1 MVAVCQPVLN
11 DYLIWSDYYFVCSPA
26 PTVIYHLNRT
36 TTRVQSATNRFCPRI
51 VSNHSVKKN
60 HKDLISFWV
69 ILLTDKQRDIYE
81 NTIAFWAN
89 QRFQWIVT
97 ATHRGPAKVR
107 RQHSRFN
114 SPVYAPHATDSII
127 AWTRMASL
135 ECTSR
140 HGQRTCTDDGSSI
153 AGRERS
159 STLKKPSLCGG
170 LLCQIWPFGMSMFK
184 NLLPRTMCRVLQI
197 KSLRL
202 CPVSHN
208 FLQICPQLLGVI
220 LFADGV
226 LPCVRLFF

>member
-1 MVAVCQPVLN
+1 MKTPSHFGRINGFNGSLLP
-11 DYLIWSDYYFVCSPA
+11 LI
-26 PTVIYHLNRT
+26 
-36 TTRVQSATNRFCPRI
+36 
-51 VSNHSVKKN
+51 
-60 HKDLISFWV
+60 
-69 ILLTDKQRDIYE
+69 E
-81 NTIAFWAN
+81 
-89 QRFQWIVT
+89 
-97 ATHRGPAKVR
+97 VR
-107 RQHSRFN
+107 RRFEGSTRGSTVQFTHHMQQIRLQHELEW
-114 SPVYAPHATDSII
+114 H
-127 AWTRMASL
+127 SL

-159 STLKKPSLCGG
+159 STLKKPSLRGG

-184 NLLPRTMCRVLQI
+184 NLLPHTMCRVLQI

-226 LPCVRLFF
+226 LPCVRLFFLEKLVILAIYYEIVVLKFFLLMFLPVSVDHK